1 MSCAAITT
9 MTQAEVDIPSSVLPI
24 TGLRRDSQGNLT
36 QDALTTVV
44 DGIKSRGIDPTNP
57 AMKEKLLKDL
67 GTLLCSVN
75 NQYEF
80 LMKELLAR
88 VSANESVET
97 ALIDKVREKN
107 LFIQDILNVSRHLK
121 GITVFDKSSEYI
133 EGWQRTVPLDS
144 LSTKEGFQASLQ
156 SDIAMLDT
164 KSYSDLRNRMIK
176 VSAVKNEM
184 ATNYLGVYG
193 LLNIIAVGLLIY
205 VSVAPAKGSAP

>member
-1 MSCAAITT
+1 MSCAAITS
-9 MTQAEVDIPSSVLPI
+9 MKQAEATIPSSLLPI

-57 AMKEKLLKDL
+57 AMKEKLIGEL

-133 EGWQRTVPLDS
+133 EGWQKTVPLDS
-144 LSTKEGFQASLQ
+144 PATKEGFQASLQ
-156 SDIAMLDT
+156 SDMAMLDT
-164 KSYSDLRNRMIK
+164 KSYSDLRNRMIT
-176 VSAVKNEM
+176 VSAEKNEM

-193 LLNIIAVGLLIY
+193 LLNIVAVGLLIY
-205 VSVAPAKGSAP
+205 VSVAPAKGGAP